1 MVHDDNRLRDDI
13 AFIREA
19 IEDGRAYA
27 ARSGPGMIWW
37 GGALAGGFAATYAFV
52 RGWSPVPPAVLW
64 PVALAVPWA
73 HCLYRL
79 RSRSTGPRP
88 APRGPMIVALRALWA
103 GLGIFLTTLTLM
115 ALWSSSQPVGWLP
128 AVAAGALGA
137 AVFATAWMAAI
148 PWLRW
153 IAVAWWIGELAL
165 FALRGRPEMLLL
177 SAALMLLLLAGPG
190 LVLVLQRQ
198 RRRPA

>member
-1 MVHDDNRLRDDI
+1 VIDDQARQDL

-19 IEDGRAYA
+19 IEQGRGYT

-37 GGALAGGFAATYAFV
+37 GSALAVGFAATYAYA
-52 RGWSPVPPAVLW
+52 RGWSPVAPSALW
-64 PVALAVPWA
+64 PVAIAVPWG
-73 HCLYRL
+73 HWLYRL
-79 RSRSTGPRP
+79 WSRGGGRKP
-88 APRGPMIVALRALWA
+88 APPRGPLIAALRALWS

-115 ALWSSSQPVGWLP
+115 VLWSGAHPADWLA
-128 AVAAGALGA
+128 AVAAGALGT
-137 AVFATAWMAAI
+137 AVFATAWLAAI

-190 LVLVLQRQ
+190 LVLVLRRQ
-198 RRRPA
+198 TRRPA